1 MVQPVADR
9 GVVSCFIG
17 LFVVVTLLLLPG
29 LAAADSDPQWVYEST
44 DEGVALY
51 HQRDVAEGLLP
62 FKAIAELDV
71 ASEQVVLALLNAEQ
85 KPLWAP
91 KLKGTTVHATLAA
104 NCFQYSEYY
113 TTPWPFKDREFLLLG
128 TIVRQ
133 GDGIVFTAVDAP
145 DRHFRDDT
153 HVQANIHEL
162 TFAIIPLTANRT
174 RVEFTFSGDLGG
186 WIPDFVQE
194 IIQKR
199 WPVRFIQALQAYL
212 QNNTLSENERYRLL
226 QQALAADLEA
236 SVARVE

>member
-1 MVQPVADR
+1 MMKLLPKAFLCALVV
-9 GVVSCFIG
+9 VVSMPVIS
-17 LFVVVTLLLLPG
+17 
-29 LAAADSDPQWVYEST
+29 LAASGSQHVWIYEST

-51 HQRDVAEGLLP
+51 HQQDAAEGLLP
-62 FKAIAELDV
+62 FKAVAELDV
-71 ASEQVVLALLNAEQ
+71 ASEQVVLALLTAEQ

-128 TIVRQ
+128 TIFRQ
-133 GDGIVFTAVDAP
+133 GDGIVFSAVDAP
-145 DRHFRDDT
+145 DRHYRDDS

-162 TFAIIPLTANRT
+162 TFAIFPLSANRT

-212 QNNTLSENERYRLL
+212 QNKTLIESERYRLL
-226 QQALAADLEA
+226 QQALAPEIAEG
-236 SVARVE
+236 VARLE

>member
-1 MVQPVADR
+1 MVKE
-9 GVVSCFIG
+9 SSKF
-17 LFVVVTLLLLPG
+17 LFGAFVLLVLMPTVC
-29 LAAADSDPQWVYEST
+29 LAAGEPQPLWIYEST
-44 DEGVALY
+44 DAGVALY
-51 HQRDVAEGLLP
+51 HQQDAAEGLLP
-62 FKAIAELDV
+62 FKAVAELNI
-71 ASEQVVLALLNAEQ
+71 ASEQIVLALLEAEQ

-128 TIVRQ
+128 TIARQ
-133 GDGIVFTAVDAP
+133 GETIVFSAVDAP
-145 DRHFRDDT
+145 DRHFRDDR

-162 TFAIIPLTANRT
+162 TFAVIPLATNRT

-199 WPVRFIQALQAYL
+199 WPVRFIQALQGYL
-212 QNNTLSENERYRLL
+212 RNNTLDESERYRLL
-226 QQALAADLEA
+226 EKVLAYDQRE
-236 SVARVE
+236 SVALVD

>member
-1 MVQPVADR
+1 MSDHNDRARWLQRSLRLVVA
-9 GVVSCFIG
+9 VAF
-17 LFVVVTLLLLPG
+17 LLTPQIV
-29 LAAADSDPQWVYEST
+29 AAGQQQGWVYEST

-51 HQRDVAEGLLP
+51 HQQDAPEGLLP
-62 FKAIAELDV
+62 FKAVAELDI
-71 ASEQVVLALLNAEQ
+71 AAEQIVLALLDAEQ

-91 KLKGTTVHATLAA
+91 KLKGTTVHATEAA

-133 GDGIVFTAVDAP
+133 GNETVFSAIDAP
-145 DRHFRDDT
+145 DRHFRDEG

-162 TFAIIPLTANRT
+162 TFAVIPVSPKRT

-212 QNNTLSENERYRLL
+212 QDNSLIESERYRRL
-226 QQALAADLEA
+226 QKALAQDSTDGIARLE
-236 SVARVE
+236 